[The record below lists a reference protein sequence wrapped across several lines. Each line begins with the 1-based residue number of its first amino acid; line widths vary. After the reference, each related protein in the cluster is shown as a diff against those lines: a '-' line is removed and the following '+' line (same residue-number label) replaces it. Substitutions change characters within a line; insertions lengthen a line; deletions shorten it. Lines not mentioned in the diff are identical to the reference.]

1 MYRSLKIFFLITL
14 VCAVTLAQSK
24 TATQTGVV
32 AELQNALD
40 AEIAANP
47 SLPGEL
53 LHLRVPGRGIDLS
66 LASGVF
72 DRESKRLLEPHHTF
86 RVASVTK
93 SFVATSVLRL
103 IEDGKLGF
111 DDSIAKHLPAEY
123 VDLLRKDGYAV
134 DTITIRHLLTHTSGI
149 HDYATDQK
157 YLLAVQSDPMHRWT
171 RSEQVNAAM
180 VWGQPLF
187 EPGKGYRYSDTGYI
201 LLGEIVERITK
212 LPLPQAVRKL
222 LDFQKLGLDETYF
235 ESLEKAPPNA
245 KALSHPYYGHIDGMT
260 IDPSVDLYGGGGIVS
275 TVEDLTRFYRAI
287 FQKGFFKRDS
297 TLQTMLTV
305 PTTNEQAPGGPYA
318 MGISKRIMAGNVCWG
333 HTGFW
338 GTSVYHCP
346 GPDITIARHYNQAEP
361 DERFIFAT
369 LFRNIFSALGKQA
382 IN

>member
-1 MYRSLKIFFLITL
+1 
-14 VCAVTLAQSK
+14 
-24 TATQTGVV
+24 
-32 AELQNALD
+32 
-40 AEIAANP
+40 
-47 SLPGEL
+47 
-53 LHLRVPGRGIDLS
+53 
-66 LASGVF
+66 
-72 DRESKRLLEPHHTF
+72 
-86 RVASVTK
+86 
-93 SFVATSVLRL
+93 L

-111 DDSIAKHLPAEY
+111 DDQITKHLPGEY
-123 VDLLRKDGYAV
+123 VELLRKDGYAV

-180 VWGQPLF
+180 DWGQPLF

-212 LPLPQAVRKL
+212 LALPQALRKL
-222 LDFQKLGLDETYF
+222 LDFPKLDLDETYF

-245 KALSHPYYGHIDGMT
+245 KALSHPYYGDIDGMT

-275 TVEDLTRFYRAI
+275 TVEDVARFYRAI
-287 FQKGFFKRDS
+287 FQKGFFKRDT
-297 TLQTMLTV
+297 TLQIMLTI
-305 PTTNEQAPGGPYA
+305 PATNEHIPGDPYA
-318 MGISKRIMAGNVCWG
+318 MGISKRIIGGNVCWG

-361 DERFIFAT
+361 DDRFIFAT
-369 LFRNIFSALGKQA
+369 LFQNIFAALGKPA
-382 IN
+382 INQ